1 MDQQERERQEG
12 EWKDEAP
19 DFDAYKE
26 AIRQVLDKQEW
37 ESQWTVELEV
47 RRVGN
52 PIHQYRI
59 VLKPA
64 G

>member
-1 MDQQERERQEG
+1 MEQQDRDRQEG
-12 EWKDEAP
+12 PWQDEAP

-26 AIRQVLDKQEW
+26 AIREVLNKQEW
-37 ESQWTVELEV
+37 DSIWTVELQV

-59 VLKPA
+59 VLRP
-64 G
+64 GG